1 MDWKL
6 SLAGLLIGLL
16 VGMTGMGGGSLM
28 TPMLILVFG
37 FKPTVAIGTDILHGA
52 IFKSFGAGRHRQ
64 LGHVHARLAM
74 WMLIGSA
81 PFSLLGVA
89 LSSWLS
95 RTYGEGYEDVAQQ
108 VLGVALVIGGIGF
121 FIKAFLRPWGN
132 NAPFLLQRRDKTIAV
147 LIGIFGG
154 FIVGLTSVGSGTFF
168 GLVMMIAFPLTAAKI
183 VGTDLFQAALLLWVA
198 GFGHFVTGSVD
209 LGATGWLLI
218 GSIPGVLIGSQLT
231 VKLPDRALRVT
242 LALVLSL
249 SGIKLLD
256 PPGANAIIATVVTGA
271 LIGGIAVAVRSYLR
285 RGIEAAATAA
295 AEAASRP
302 EPL

>member
-1 MDWKL
+1 VDWKL

-52 IFKSFGAGRHRQ
+52 IFKSFGAARHRQ
-64 LGHVHARLAM
+64 LGHVHARLAL

-81 PFSLLGVA
+81 PASLLGVT
-89 LSSWLS
+89 LSSYLS
-95 RTYGEGYEDVAQQ
+95 DRYGDGYESAAQQ
-108 VLGVALVIGGIGF
+108 VLGIALVIGGIGF
-121 FIKAFLRPWGN
+121 FVKAFMRPWGSD
-132 NAPFLLQRRDKTIAV
+132 APFLLRRRDKEIAL
-147 LIGIFGG
+147 LIGVFGG
-154 FIVGLTSVGSGTFF
+154 FVVGLTSVGSGTFF
-168 GLVMMIAFPLTAAKI
+168 GLVMMIAFPLTAAKV

-218 GSIPGVLIGSQLT
+218 GSIPGVLLGSQLT
-231 VKLPDRALRVT
+231 VKLPDRALRVA

-249 SGIKLLD
+249 SGVKLLD
-256 PPGANAIIATVVTGA
+256 PPGANAIILTVLAVSGGA
-271 LIGGIAVAVRSYLR
+271 GLAVAARRYLR
-285 RGIEAAATAA
+285 RSVVPAPAATERA
-295 AEAASRP
+295 AEPGAV
-302 EPL
+302 